1 MVESSAAATVGK
13 NFTAAQLLKERK
25 DREEGVTV
33 DGKDEGDDSEDEDD
47 DEEDEDD
54 DEEEEEEEEEE
65 DGVEDMKEGGDAT
78 VAVPKVADNSVQ
90 GRRGGEKSGLKKV
103 RLGQFEDT
111 GRCKG

>member
-1 MVESSAAATVGK
+1 MRDLVESSAAATVGK
-13 NFTAAQLLKERK
+13 NFTAAQLLKEKK

-33 DGKDEGDDSEDEDD
+33 DDKGEDEDSD
-47 DEEDEDD
+47 DDEDEDEEDEEEDE
-54 DEEEEEEEEEE
+54 DEEDSADKEDEEVTTE
-65 DGVEDMKEGGDAT
+65 T
-78 VAVPKVADNSVQ
+78 PKVADNSVQ